1 MYYINKNIKISP
13 LSEIFLLSHVE
24 KKPRIVNSFVNQI
37 TKIQNTSVITH
48 SNC

>member
-24 KKPRIVNSFVNQI
+24 KKPGIMQAF
-37 TKIQNTSVITH
+37 KILW
-48 SNC
+48 